1 LQRSMLELFVD
12 GDACPVKAE
21 ARKVAARYGLVMH
34 LVSNSGHRMGVDPGV
49 DQVVVPG
56 GFDAVDDW
64 IAEHIGAGDIAV
76 TADILL
82 AKRCLDKGAAV
93 IGPDGRPFTR
103 DNIGPAIAMRALK
116 ADLRDMGEI
125 GGGNRPFGS
134 HDRSRFLG
142 ALDQA
147 VNALR
152 RRR

>member
-1 LQRSMLELFVD
+1 MLEIYVD

-21 ARKVAARYGLVMH
+21 TQKVAARYGLVMH
-34 LVSNSGHRMGVDPGV
+34 LVSNSGLRMGADPQV
-49 DQVVVPG
+49 HQVVVPG

-82 AKRCLDKGAAV
+82 ARRCLDKGAAV

-103 DNIGPAIAMRALK
+103 DNIGSAIAMRALH

-125 GGGNRPFGS
+125 RGSGRSFGRQ
-134 HDRSRFLG
+134 DRSRFLG
-142 ALDQA
+142 ALDAAVQA
-147 VNALR
+147 LKR
-152 RRR
+152 TMR